1 MDNARSFPTFKTH
14 ATTRTDS
21 QSRFTLSPAFNVSFR
36 ALHDFILADFLNMPS
51 VSGPFCLIK
60 QSISYREEEKGKIN
74 GTSYPGAQSTRS
86 PLVGAGVSEV
96 QCWRGRGMQ
105 ANVEFF
111 FSVSLFSTQPSLLH
125 SYAETFQTVVKSDF
139 PFQ

>member
-1 MDNARSFPTFKTH
+1 MDNARSFPTFKTD

-96 QCWRGRGMQ
+96 QCWRWEHASKRGI
-105 ANVEFF
+105 FF
-111 FSVSLFSTQPSLLH
+111 LSVSIFYPTIPST
-125 SYAETFQTVVKSDF
+125 FIC
-139 PFQ
+139 